1 MPVGGPGGG
10 LAWGKGTPSSLL
22 EAQSAWPWRRPAG
35 PRGRRRGAAGLRG
48 NSCRQ
53 RAGPPRAP
61 VPRFNCCFPA
71 SPEHPVL
78 AFGALRREPHGRP
91 VSGGSSGGSPP
102 VCAPSCPSGSHVG
115 GTGLGVTETQRGT
128 CPSVSWTR
136 VLVTVK
142 DALGLPGRVWR
153 TPSRDALTRGVT
165 DGALREKDPCFL
177 IRWKESGAEPGN
189 ARLRKAL
196 RTVGGQEP
204 GPRSRWARV
213 RGACWHPGKLLP
225 GVVSLS
231 TLSKSEAARASW

>member
-22 EAQSAWPWRRPAG
+22 DAQSAWPWRRPAG

-136 VLVTVK
+136 VLVTAK

-165 DGALREKDPCFL
+165 DGALREKDPCFPDPV
-177 IRWKESGAEPGN
+177 EG
-189 ARLRKAL
+189 
-196 RTVGGQEP
+196 VGGRARERTFEEGAADRGRTGSQVLAP
-204 GPRSRWARV
+204 VGPV
-213 RGACWHPGKLLP
+213 YVG
-225 GVVSLS
+225 
-231 TLSKSEAARASW
+231 RAGILENFSQASYP

>member
-1 MPVGGPGGG
+1 MWRDTELTGCGGRLAPSEHGEWGRSRPGGSADPVPVGGPGGG

-136 VLVTVK
+136 VLVTAK
-142 DALGLPGRVWR
+142 DALGLPG
-153 TPSRDALTRGVT
+153 A
-165 DGALREKDPCFL
+165 
-177 IRWKESGAEPGN
+177 SGERRAE
-189 ARLRKAL
+189 
-196 RTVGGQEP
+196 
-204 GPRSRWARV
+204 
-213 RGACWHPGKLLP
+213 
-225 GVVSLS
+225 
-231 TLSKSEAARASW
+231 TL

>member
-136 VLVTVK
+136 VLVTAK

-165 DGALREKDPCFL
+165 DGALREKDPCFPDPV
-177 IRWKESGAEPGN
+177 EG
-189 ARLRKAL
+189 
-196 RTVGGQEP
+196 VGGRARERTFEEGAADRGRTGSQVLAP
-204 GPRSRWARV
+204 VGPV
-213 RGACWHPGKLLP
+213 YVG
-225 GVVSLS
+225 
-231 TLSKSEAARASW
+231 RAGILENFSQASYP

>member
-136 VLVTVK
+136 VLVTAK

-153 TPSRDALTRGVT
+153 TLSRDALTRGVT
-165 DGALREKDPCFL
+165 DGALREKDPCFPDPVG
-177 IRWKESGAEPGN
+177 R
-189 ARLRKAL
+189 
-196 RTVGGQEP
+196 VGGRARERTFEEGAADRGRTGARSSLP
-204 GPRSRWARV
+204 SGPCTW
-213 RGACWHPGKLLP
+213 
-225 GVVSLS
+225 GVL
-231 TLSKSEAARASW
+231 ASWKTSPRRRILKHLIKK

>member
-91 VSGGSSGGSPP
+91 VSGGSSWGLPAR
-102 VCAPSCPSGSHVG
+102 VCPQLSIRVTRGRHRTRRYRNTEGHVPFS
-115 GTGLGVTETQRGT
+115 LLDT
-128 CPSVSWTR
+128 CARDREGRAGASWTCLENAEQR
-136 VLVTVK
+136 RFN
-142 DALGLPGRVWR
+142 PGSYR
-153 TPSRDALTRGVT
+153 RGVK
-165 DGALREKDPCFL
+165 GERP
-177 IRWKESGAEPGN
+177 
-189 ARLRKAL
+189 
-196 RTVGGQEP
+196 V
-204 GPRSRWARV
+204 
-213 RGACWHPGKLLP
+213 
-225 GVVSLS
+225 LS
-231 TLSKSEAARASW
+231 

>member
-91 VSGGSSGGSPP
+91 VSGGSS
-102 VCAPSCPSGSHVG
+102 
-115 GTGLGVTETQRGT
+115 
-128 CPSVSWTR
+128 W
-136 VLVTVK
+136 
-142 DALGLPGRVWR
+142 GLPARVCPQLSIRVTRGRHRTRRYRNTEGHVPFSLLDTCARDREGRAGPSWGVWR

-165 DGALREKDPCFL
+165 DGALREKDPCFPDPV
-177 IRWKESGAEPGN
+177 EG
-189 ARLRKAL
+189 
-196 RTVGGQEP
+196 VGGRARERTFEEGAADRGRTGSQVLAP
-204 GPRSRWARV
+204 VGPV
-213 RGACWHPGKLLP
+213 YVG
-225 GVVSLS
+225 
-231 TLSKSEAARASW
+231 RAGILENFSQASYP